1 MTMRSLKYADGEPV
15 EKGDV
20 VTAFPFG
27 RREMFDRE
35 KGRMVEDGDC
45 DGVVL
50 RMHPRSGEVGV
61 RVEDH
66 RDMTRSGTPR
76 RKTFRLPVDLVDL
89 VRRDDA

>member
-1 MTMRSLKYADGEPV
+1 MSAGPLTYADGEIV
-15 EKGDV
+15 EKGDI

-27 RREMFDRE
+27 RREVFDRE
-35 KGRMVEDGDC
+35 KGRMVEYGDC

-50 RMHPRSGEVGV
+50 RTHPRSGEVGV

-76 RKTFRLPVDLVDL
+76 RKTFRLPVDLIDL